1 MARRKKKDSTVMSL
15 RVPNDIMLRVRQQA
29 EDENRTIGNLILTY
43 LRLDINFSTTE
54 HRAKLEGKD
63 RSRRRR

>member
-1 MARRKKKDSTVMSL
+1 MARGKKKGSTVISL

-29 EDENRTIGNLILTY
+29 EDENRTIGNLLLTY
-43 LRLDINFSTTE
+43 LQIDINFTTTE

-63 RSRRRR
+63 RTRRRW